1 MKEISQPPPEY
12 TPSSEVMPLPPS
24 YDVPTSHSR
33 SSTAH
38 RQPPPYQSH
47 LEVDDTRIGF
57 IAEEDFQET
66 IIQMEQQELP
76 GYSPSR
82 SLLGMRILMKS
93 IRARPSEDSFC
104 KTVYQF
110 PDEEVPTW
118 YAPLDN
124 LSPGYIEA
132 IQECNQA
139 LRVLSSRKKWV
150 LLYRVTIGLALLLLV
165 WVLVLTI
172 DIRFRPV
179 MIGILFPI
187 IFIALFSAVRV
198 AEWIVKYRSPV
209 PRLRERFLHM
219 GWTLEGFEESQK
231 SVHILPEIIVTRYV
245 VPVRSGRG
253 MVALPVPE

>member
-1 MKEISQPPPEY
+1 M
-12 TPSSEVMPLPPS
+12 EV
-24 YDVPTSHSR
+24 
-33 SSTAH
+33 
-38 RQPPPYQSH
+38 
-47 LEVDDTRIGF
+47 EDTRIGL
-57 IAEEDFQET
+57 ISEEDFQET
-66 IIQMEQQELP
+66 VIQMEQQDLP
-76 GYSPSR
+76 GYTPGR

-93 IRARPSEDSFC
+93 IRARPAEDSFC
-104 KTVYQF
+104 RTVYQF
-110 PDEEVPTW
+110 PDEAVPNW

-150 LLYRVTIGLALLLLV
+150 LLYRVGVGLAVILLV
-165 WVLVLTI
+165 WILVITM
-172 DIRFRPV
+172 DVRFRPLL
-179 MIGILFPI
+179 IGILFPI

-198 AEWIVKYRSPV
+198 ADWIVKYRSPI
-209 PRLRERFLHM
+209 PSLRERFSHM

-253 MVALPVPE
+253 IVALPVPE